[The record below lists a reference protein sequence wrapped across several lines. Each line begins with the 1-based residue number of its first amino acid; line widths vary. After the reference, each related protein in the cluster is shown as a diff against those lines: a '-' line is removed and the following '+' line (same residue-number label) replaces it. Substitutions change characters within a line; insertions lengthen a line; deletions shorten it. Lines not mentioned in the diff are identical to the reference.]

1 MCWVCSMKGKRTKW
15 TLNFVGKCVGKHRL
29 GKLWGWKDNIKM
41 DITELGYESGKWIE
55 LTQDH
60 V

>member
-1 MCWVCSMKGKRTKW
+1 MKGKRTKW